1 MRILEKWPVRL
12 GKKELE
18 QGRMKQ
24 SLKALETPKI
34 EGCSEKRQE
43 KVGKEMIIRC
53 VPFCSLLQ
61 CSQMWTDQRKL
72 PR

>member
-12 GKKELE
+12 EEKELE
-18 QGRMKQ
+18 QGHMKQ

-43 KVGKEMIIRC
+43 NVEKEMIIRC
-53 VPFCSLLQ
+53 VHFCGLLQ
-61 CSQMWTDQRKL
+61 CSQNVDRPEETA
-72 PR
+72 